1 MALSALARTALSDE
15 RGVRPGAAT
24 YERGY
29 RTYKYQNDPSTIRYK
44 QFAAEAR
51 AQGITDPAAIDKYA
65 TTKSQGWGYEHGID
79 YNQSYLERHPLAQ
92 LGLGA
97 AIVGGGVYAAGGAAG
112 GAAAGA
118 GEGAAAGGAGA
129 GVGTGETLVGSGS
142 MAGLQAG
149 DE

>member
-29 RTYKYQNDPSTIRYK
+29 RTYKYENDPSTIRYK

-65 TTKSQGWGYEHGID
+65 TTKNQEWGYEHGID

-97 AIVGGGVYAAGGAAG
+97 AIVGGGGYAAGG

-118 GEGAAAGGAGA
+118 GEGTAACQGAAAGCGTALGRAA
-129 GVGTGETLVGSGS
+129 GVG
-142 MAGLQAG
+142 
-149 DE
+149 